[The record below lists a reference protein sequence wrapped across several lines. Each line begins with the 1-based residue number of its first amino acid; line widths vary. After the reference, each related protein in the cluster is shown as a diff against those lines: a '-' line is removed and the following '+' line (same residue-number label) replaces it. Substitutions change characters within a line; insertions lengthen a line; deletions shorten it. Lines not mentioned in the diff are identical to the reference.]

1 MYFLDCS
8 GKDRQQA
15 NVAGSVSQEKL
26 WHRRYGH
33 LGMQNLKRL
42 VMEDMVVGLRSDM
55 TQDIGVCEPCAE
67 GKHHR
72 SKFPTAGGKRG
83 KEILDLVHSDVC
95 GKMSTGS
102 LSGCEYFLTIIDDK
116 TRYTWIYVLKHKDE
130 VFARFLEWKALVEN
144 STGRKLKALRTD
156 NGGEYTSKEFETY
169 LKQNGIRHERTVHK
183 TPEQNGVAERM
194 NRTIVETARCMLAE
208 AKLPRKFWAEAVSTA
223 VYLRNRSPTAAVN
236 GMTPFEALTGD
247 KPCVGILRVFG
258 CLAYVHVPKDER
270 RKFDSKSKR
279 CILLGYGSETKAYRL
294 YEKIRGRIIYSRD
307 VIFDESKCGI
317 EEERIV
323 NETPGEVVHENPYIE
338 EEPEIKDEEPV
349 IEDDEPVSE
358 DDEPVC
364 EDDEPVIEDT
374 PERPV
379 RQRRPPDRYGEWVT
393 LTRTSTEPTS
403 VKEVMKS
410 PNREK
415 WEDAMKDELKSLQK
429 NGEVTEWQ
437 KDCGQQVG
445 VQGEDWS

>member
-8 GKDRQQA
+8 GNDRQQA
-15 NVAGSVSQEKL
+15 NVAGSVLQEKL

-33 LGMQNLKRL
+33 LGIQNLKRL
-42 VMEDMVVGLRSDM
+42 VVEDMVVGLRSDM
-55 TQDIGVCEPCAE
+55 TQDIGVWEPCAE

-72 SKFPTAGGKRG
+72 SKFPTADGKRG
-83 KEILDLVHSDVC
+83 KEILDLVHNDVC

-102 LSGCEYFLTIIDDK
+102 LSGCEYFWTIIDDK

-156 NGGEYTSKEFETY
+156 NGGEYASKEFETY
-169 LKQNGIRHERTVHK
+169 LKQNGIRHERTVPK

-208 AKLPRKFWAEAVSTA
+208 AKLPRKFWAEAVSMA
-223 VYLRNRSPTAAVN
+223 VYLRNRSPMTAVT

-247 KPCVGILRVFG
+247 KPCVDILRVFG

-317 EEERIV
+317 EEEQIV
-323 NETPGEVVHENPYIE
+323 NKTPGEVVHENP
-338 EEPEIKDEEPV
+338 
-349 IEDDEPVSE
+349 
-358 DDEPVC
+358 
-364 EDDEPVIEDT
+364 
-374 PERPV
+374 
-379 RQRRPPDRYGEWVT
+379 
-393 LTRTSTEPTS
+393 
-403 VKEVMKS
+403 
-410 PNREK
+410 
-415 WEDAMKDELKSLQK
+415 
-429 NGEVTEWQ
+429 
-437 KDCGQQVG
+437 
-445 VQGEDWS
+445 